1 MIEKLTNKLM
11 RTWTPRISGRQFYVL
26 KDTAFEQLRVD
37 FEDIVRNH
45 LPVTT
50 YDVKIQPHV
59 KARFNFGS
67 AHWFPIMPGQNGE
80 LGIYGVM
87 EEIFPSKGSLHTDAG
102 GIHEP
107 VLEYVAEITDAGG
120 IHEPVLEYV
129 AEITDWDKCEPKI
142 VPNTN
147 VVAAKI
153 QPQPAN
159 IRISSRVRRAA
170 SKPGIEELEDLYSS
184 IRTAYSQIVEDTNQ
198 SLEQRSAVL
207 TKSFL
212 GKTFYL

>member
-107 VLEYVAEITDAGG
+107 VLEYVAEITD
-120 IHEPVLEYV
+120 
-129 AEITDWDKCEPKI
+129 WDKCEPKI